1 MTGIAG
7 LNGKNL
13 EIDKGLAP
21 TLTGISAGV
30 PHPLMETIRKI
41 PDLKRCHS
49 KSKLMKKE
57 VSCTA
62 TCIAPAQKPPDSTR
76 QKERASTRPLKGQ
89 QLGASKRK
97 EDSKLN
103 PKQRVLLYNK
113 SHKAHS
119 IVKIQLWLS

>member
-41 PDLKRCHS
+41 PDLKPCHP
-49 KSKLMKKE
+49 KLQPKK
-57 VSCTA
+57 
-62 TCIAPAQKPPDSTR
+62 Q
-76 QKERASTRPLKGQ
+76 
-89 QLGASKRK
+89 
-97 EDSKLN
+97 
-103 PKQRVLLYNK
+103 
-113 SHKAHS
+113 
-119 IVKIQLWLS
+119 